1 MSYKLADGSLST
13 DYKVGDLFVVAV
25 DDERLL
31 SKGGVVKLSEDD
43 NSDRPWFDI
52 VDGEI
57 KNDDPLGYGFKD
69 HVFQWEHLEPFK
81 HNLSSKDMTQ
91 STYDDMFDRIELLE
105 SLLVDANKR
114 IAELEAQPVGCLP
127 KEFKPIS
134 QMTLE
139 DWDQAKYE
147 HAVFVTNEGCE
158 TIIEDI
164 DNDFIFFD
172 RYAYGF
178 TIDGQHSNEPNKYY
192 VTKRIR

>member
-31 SKGGVVKLSEDD
+31 PKGGVVKLSEDD

-57 KNDDPLGYGFKD
+57 KEYDLLGFGLED
-69 HVFQWEHLEPFK
+69 RVFQWEHLEPFK

-91 STYDDMFDRIELLE
+91 STYDEMFDRIELLE

-114 IAELEAQPVGCLP
+114 IAELEGNLLMGLP

-134 QMTLE
+134 EMTLE
-139 DWDQAKYE
+139 DWEQAKRE
-147 HAVFVTNEGCE
+147 HAVFVTNEGRE
-158 TIIEDI
+158 TIIEGI
-164 DNDFIFFD
+164 DSDYIFFD
-172 RYAYGF
+172 LYVYRF
-178 TIDGQHSNEPNKYY
+178 TLDGYHSQEPETYRI
-192 VTKRIR
+192 VKRIR

>member
-31 SKGGVVKLSEDD
+31 PKGGVVKLSEDD

-57 KNDDPLGYGFKD
+57 KEYDLLGFGLED
-69 HVFQWEHLEPFK
+69 RVFQWEHLEPFK
-81 HNLSSKDMTQ
+81 HSLSSKDMTQ
-91 STYDDMFDRIELLE
+91 STYDEMFDRIELLE

-114 IAELEAQPVGCLP
+114 ITELEGNLLMGLP

-134 QMTLE
+134 EMTLE
-139 DWDQAKYE
+139 DWEQAKRE
-147 HAVFVTNEGCE
+147 HAVFVTNEGRE

-164 DNDFIFFD
+164 DSDIIFFD
-172 RYAYGF
+172 FYVYGF
-178 TIDGQHSNEPNKYY
+178 TIDGQHSNEPNEYY